1 MAASLNYLASHS
13 RNLESILQSYRQID
27 LTTQS
32 VFLVL
37 GSFIL
42 SRILETESLQ
52 VTIFLELLLIF
63 LIVFSLLVMQRF
75 QKVIIARG
83 EDVTWWHKEMVRS
96 EHSLPADERA
106 FTRFKIHQSRG
117 YLSEEQYAP
126 FLKDGS
132 EINTTTIEQ
141 LLDADLEHIRK
152 VINTYIF
159 QGIRIMWF
167 FIALLSVA
175 ALAMK
180 IGMWAYH

>member
-37 GSFIL
+37 GSIIL
-42 SRILETESLQ
+42 SRILETESLR
-52 VTIFLELLLIF
+52 VVIFLELLLIF
-63 LIVFSLLVMQRF
+63 LTVFSLLVMQRF

-83 EDVTWWHKEMVRS
+83 EDVTWWYKEMVKA
-96 EHSLPADERA
+96 ELSLPADERA

-117 YLSEEQYAP
+117 YLREEQYAP

-132 EINTTTIEQ
+132 EINSTTIEH

-159 QGIRIMWF
+159 RGIRIMWF
-167 FIALLSVA
+167 FIALLSIA
-175 ALAMK
+175 ALSMK
-180 IGMWAYH
+180 IYMSVYN